1 MEKFTRT
8 ELSWILLAIDNYIEN
23 MQKEA
28 KRSEK
33 FAANVLALRC
43 EQMRIINKRIRNTIV
58 TEAKRI
64 EIKG

>member
-8 ELSWILLAIDNYIEN
+8 ELSWILLAVDNYIED
-23 MQKEA
+23 MQKET

-33 FAANVLALRC
+33 FAANILSLRC
-43 EQMRIINKRIRNTIV
+43 EQMRIINKKVRNAIV